1 MEPLLETQDLT
12 VRFGGVVAVEDVSL
26 TVPPGEIRG
35 IIGPNGAGKST
46 LFNALSGVVKAEGR
60 INFDGRD
67 IADVSVHRRAGLGL
81 RRTFQHVR
89 LMQNRTAL
97 ENVLVGMHLEI
108 PANPLKSVLNLSGGV
123 SPDRAARDRAREVM
137 SFLGID
143 GLILRETGTLT
154 IAQQRLLEL
163 ARALAPGPKLLMLD
177 EPCAGLSVPAVQTL
191 DEILL
196 RLKEEWKLTI
206 LLVEH
211 VVSLVIDVSD
221 SITVL
226 DKGRVIAEGVGDE
239 VMSNPAVKQAYLG
252 TEEVDAA

>member
-26 TVPPGEIRG
+26 SVPPGEIRG

-67 IADVSVHRRAGLGL
+67 IADVPVHRRAGLGL

-108 PANPLKSVLNLSGGV
+108 PANPLKSVLNLGGGV
-123 SPDRAARDRAREVM
+123 SPDRVARDRAREVM

-163 ARALAPGPKLLMLD
+163 ARALVPGPKLLMLD

-226 DKGRVIAEGVGDE
+226 DKGRVIAEGAGDQ
-239 VMSNPAVKQAYLG
+239 VMSDPAVKQAYLG
-252 TEEVDAA
+252 TEDVGVA

>member
-1 MEPLLETQDLT
+1 VEPILETQDLT

-67 IADVSVHRRAGLGL
+67 IADVPVHQRAGLGL

-108 PANPLKSVLNLSGGV
+108 PANPLKSVLNPGGGV
-123 SPDRAARDRAREVM
+123 SPDRVARDRAREVM

-143 GLILRETGTLT
+143 SLILRETGTLT

-226 DKGRVIAEGVGDE
+226 DKGRVIAEGAGDE
-239 VMSNPAVKQAYLG
+239 VMRNPAVKQAYLG